1 MTNLDNILKRRDIT
15 LLTQVCIVK
24 AMGFP
29 VIISG
34 YESCTKELI
43 FSNCGAGE
51 DPWESL
57 GMQGFWT
64 SQSYRNQSWIV
75 FGRTDAQA
83 EAPILWPSDAK
94 NWLIRKG
101 PDGGKDWR
109 QEKGMTED
117 EVVARHHWS
126 NGHEFEWALGIG
138 DGQRGL
144 HAVVHGVANSQTHL
158 SDWVELF
165 FQLR

>member
-1 MTNLDNILKRRDIT
+1 MRVELKRK
-15 LLTQVCIVK
+15 LS
-24 AMGFP
+24 A
-29 VIISG
+29 
-34 YESCTKELI
+34 KELML
-43 FSNCGAGE
+43 SNCGAGE

-144 HAVVHGVANSQTHL
+144 ACCSPWGSKQSDTPERL
-158 SDWVELF
+158 SGTVFSIKVDIFLDTM
-165 FQLR
+165 LSHT